1 MNRKRVL
8 YYVLAFFVF
17 LLLNGLI
24 RRLSPY
30 EEWKDGNLL
39 VNSVIA
45 LLLTGI
51 VVLIDSGVRYW
62 KRRHKN
68 A

>member
-1 MNRKRVL
+1 MNRKRIRC
-8 YYVLAFFVF
+8 YVLVFFVF
-17 LLLNGLI
+17 LFLNGLI

-51 VVLIDSGVRYW
+51 VVLIDKGVRYW

>member
-1 MNRKRVL
+1 MNRKRIL
-8 YYVLAFFVF
+8 YYVLVFFVF
-17 LLLNGLI
+17 LFLNGLI

-45 LLLTGI
+45 LFFTII
-51 VVLIDSGVRYW
+51 VVLIDNGVRHW

>member
-1 MNRKRVL
+1 MNRKRIR
-8 YYVLAFFVF
+8 YYVLVFFVF
-17 LLLNGLI
+17 LFLNGLI

-51 VVLIDSGVRYW
+51 VVLIDNGVRYW
-62 KRRHKN
+62 KRWHKN

>member
-1 MNRKRVL
+1 MNRKRIL

-17 LLLNGLI
+17 LFLNGLI

-30 EEWKDGNLL
+30 EEWKDGKLL

-45 LLLTGI
+45 LFFTII
-51 VVLIDSGVRYW
+51 VVLIDNGVRHW

>member
-1 MNRKRVL
+1 MNRKRIL

-17 LLLNGLI
+17 LFLNGLI

-51 VVLIDSGVRYW
+51 VVLIDSGVRHW

>member
-1 MNRKRVL
+1 MNRKRIL

-17 LLLNGLI
+17 LFLNGLI

-51 VVLIDSGVRYW
+51 VVLIDNGVRYW
-62 KRRHKN
+62 KHRHKN

>member
-1 MNRKRVL
+1 MNRKRIL

-17 LLLNGLI
+17 LFLNGLI

-30 EEWKDGNLL
+30 EERKDGNLL

-45 LLLTGI
+45 LFFTII
-51 VVLIDSGVRYW
+51 VVLIDNGVRHW

>member
-1 MNRKRVL
+1 MNRKRIL

-17 LLLNGLI
+17 LFLNGLI

-45 LLLTGI
+45 LFFTII
-51 VVLIDSGVRYW
+51 VVLIDNGVRHS

>member
-1 MNRKRVL
+1 MNRKRIL
-8 YYVLAFFVF
+8 YYVLVFFVF
-17 LLLNGLI
+17 LFLNGLI

-30 EEWKDGNLL
+30 EEWKDGNQL

-62 KRRHKN
+62 KHRHKN

>member
-1 MNRKRVL
+1 MNRKRIL

-17 LLLNGLI
+17 LFLNGLI

-45 LLLTGI
+45 LLFTGI

-62 KRRHKN
+62 KLRHKN

>member
-1 MNRKRVL
+1 MNRKRIL

-17 LLLNGLI
+17 LFLNGLI
-24 RRLSPY
+24 HRLSPY

-45 LLLTGI
+45 LFFTII
-51 VVLIDSGVRYW
+51 VVLIDNGVRHW

>member
-1 MNRKRVL
+1 MNRKRIL

-17 LLLNGLI
+17 LFLNSLI

-45 LLLTGI
+45 LFFTII
-51 VVLIDSGVRYW
+51 VVLIDNGVCYW

>member
-1 MNRKRVL
+1 MNRKRIL
-8 YYVLAFFVF
+8 YYVLVFFVF
-17 LLLNGLI
+17 LFLNGLI

-30 EEWKDGNLL
+30 EEWMDGNLL

-62 KRRHKN
+62 KHRHKN

>member
-17 LLLNGLI
+17 LFLNGLI

-45 LLLTGI
+45 LVLTGI
-51 VVLIDSGVRYW
+51 VVLFDSGVRYW
-62 KRRHKN
+62 KHRHKN

>member
-1 MNRKRVL
+1 MNRKRIL

-17 LLLNGLI
+17 LFLNGLI

-45 LLLTGI
+45 LLLT
-51 VVLIDSGVRYW
+51 
-62 KRRHKN
+62 
-68 A
+68 

>member
-1 MNRKRVL
+1 MNRKRIL

-17 LLLNGLI
+17 LFLNGLI
-24 RRLSPY
+24 RRLSLY

-51 VVLIDSGVRYW
+51 VVLIDNGVRYW

>member
-1 MNRKRVL
+1 MNRKRIL

-17 LLLNGLI
+17 LFLNGLI
-24 RRLSPY
+24 RRLLPY

-45 LLLTGI
+45 LFFTII
-51 VVLIDSGVRYW
+51 VVLIDNGVRYW
-62 KRRHKN
+62 KHRHKN
-68 A
+68 T

>member
-1 MNRKRVL
+1 MNRKRIL

-17 LLLNGLI
+17 LFLNGLI

-45 LLLTGI
+45 LVLTGI

-62 KRRHKN
+62 KHRHKN

>member
-1 MNRKRVL
+1 MNRKRIL

-17 LLLNGLI
+17 LFLNSLI

-39 VNSVIA
+39 ANSVIA
-45 LLLTGI
+45 LFFTII
-51 VVLIDSGVRYW
+51 VVLIDNGVRYW

>member
-1 MNRKRVL
+1 MNRKRIRC
-8 YYVLAFFVF
+8 YVLVFFVF
-17 LLLNGLI
+17 LFLNGLI

-62 KRRHKN
+62 KHRHKN

>member
-1 MNRKRVL
+1 MNRKRIR

-17 LLLNGLI
+17 LFLNGLI

-39 VNSVIA
+39 VNFVIA
-45 LLLTGI
+45 LLFTGI
-51 VVLIDSGVRYW
+51 VVLIDSGVHYW

>member
-1 MNRKRVL
+1 MNRKRIL

-17 LLLNGLI
+17 LFLNSLI

-45 LLLTGI
+45 LFFTII
-51 VVLIDSGVRYW
+51 VVLIDNGVRYW

>member
-1 MNRKRVL
+1 MNRKRIL
-8 YYVLAFFVF
+8 YYALAFFVF
-17 LLLNGLI
+17 LFLNGLI

-45 LLLTGI
+45 LFFTII
-51 VVLIDSGVRYW
+51 VVLIDNGVRHW